1 MVYHEGQIPEVA
13 DLVVHDNQ
21 DDPVVAL
28 CSHEASYVEVLDTL
42 GLPGVV
48 LVVLVVAYPVVHQDQ
63 ALSEY
68 PACEQVDD
76 LGVRSVL

>member
-1 MVYHEGQIPEVA
+1 MVYHEGQIPGVV
-13 DLVVHDNQ
+13 DPVVHDNQ
-21 DDPVVAL
+21 DDPVVVL
-28 CSHEASYVEVLDTL
+28 CSHEASCVEVLDTQE
-42 GLPGVV
+42 LPVVV

-76 LGVRSVL
+76 LGVKSVL

>member
-1 MVYHEGQIPEVA
+1 MVYHEGQIPGVV

-21 DDPVVAL
+21 DDPVVVL
-28 CSHEASYVEVLDTL
+28 CSHEASCVEVLDTQE
-42 GLPGVV
+42 LPVVV
-48 LVVLVVAYPVVHQDQ
+48 LVVLVVAYPVVHQGQ

-76 LGVRSVL
+76 LGVKSVL